1 MAVQEPPQ
9 IGPRCHH
16 TKLPQPTTTFRARP
30 GSRSQLG
37 RRRRVHMRAQAKLT
51 ALRAFAVRIVDSFAD
66 DLLPKYAGPEAFVTP
81 EPPFRPGPRLTR
93 GAGNGSASPSL
104 LGRAEAVNG
113 HGARRFVDCP
123 HRAQRP
129 GGRYHGP
136 TERLRARTA
145 PIVNSDK
152 SSIRGHMSSPESS

>member
-1 MAVQEPPQ
+1 
-9 IGPRCHH
+9 
-16 TKLPQPTTTFRARP
+16 
-30 GSRSQLG
+30 
-37 RRRRVHMRAQAKLT
+37 MRAQAKLT

-123 HRAQRP
+123 HRAQRA